1 MPVIVQ
7 ATSDAAIDRTVG
19 AAYDGTSSRRIMAI
33 LALLMAFASISTDF
47 YLPAL
52 PTMVRA
58 LHASAGS
65 MEFTISGFLVGFSLG
80 QLVWGPI
87 GDRFGR
93 RLPVI
98 IGVVFFVIGSAGCA
112 LATGAASIIACR
124 LVQAFGASACVVL
137 ARAMVRDLH
146 AGDKAARMLSTLM
159 TVMAIAPLIGPILGG
174 QILAFAGWRV
184 IFWTL
189 VGVGLLTLA
198 ALSTLAETLPAS
210 RRSTTPLGSAF
221 ADYGLLLRD
230 RRLLAYAG
238 TCGFFFAGTFAYI
251 AGSAFAY
258 IDYHHVPASAY
269 GLLIGTGIVGMMV
282 TNFINGRVVGRV
294 GVDRMLLVGASVAG
308 LAGIVVAIDAAL
320 DLGGVAGL
328 AVPLFLFVSVTGLV
342 VANSVAGALSAYKG
356 QSGAVS
362 ALLGAI
368 QYGSGMVGSAA
379 AGALADGTPRAMALM
394 VAVGGVG
401 CLCCA
406 LLLHCSRAAATASLA

>member
-1 MPVIVQ
+1 MRSVGVDDAP
-7 ATSDAAIDRTVG
+7 TSAG
-19 AAYDGTSSRRIMAI
+19 SRGIMAV

-52 PTMVRA
+52 PTMART
-58 LHASAGS
+58 LHADAGA

-87 GDRFGR
+87 GDRYGR

-98 IGVVFFVIGSAGCA
+98 SGVVLFVIGSGGCA
-112 LATGAASIIACR
+112 LATGAVSIIACR

-146 AGDKAARMLSTLM
+146 SGTRAAGMLSTLM
-159 TVMAIAPLIGPILGG
+159 TVMAIAPLVGPILGG

-189 VGVGLLTLA
+189 VGIGLLTLA
-198 ALSTLAETLPAS
+198 AITTLPETLPPG
-210 RRSTTPLGSAF
+210 RRSTVPLGRAF
-221 ADYGLLLRD
+221 ADYGFLIRD

-269 GLLIGTGIVGMMV
+269 GLLIGTGIIGMMT
-282 TNFINGRVVGRV
+282 TNFINGRVVARV
-294 GVDRMLLVGASVAG
+294 GLDRMLLVGASVAA
-308 LAGIVVAIDAAL
+308 LAGILVAVDAAL
-320 DLGGVAGL
+320 DWGGVAGL

-368 QYGSGMVGSAA
+368 QYGSGMIGSAV
-379 AGALADGTPRAMALM
+379 AGMLADGTPRAMASV
-394 VAVGGVG
+394 VAAGGLG
-401 CLCCA
+401 CLGC
-406 LLLHCSRAAATASLA
+406 AAALHRRSSTRLARTDATIGEATM